1 MFFIQITYIKVFM
14 DYTKTK
20 NVKKIK
26 RFFVENK
33 ILFEKLFSLLPT
45 AGCIW
50 GVRFRKDGKE

>member
-1 MFFIQITYIKVFM
+1 M